1 MWPRESGSVWAHWAP
16 LLLGQRRADWRLF
29 GARNKVL
36 ASGRFA
42 MPSIGRCPKTLSAAC
57 YSITNRT
64 SLRARARYD
73 GDAPILLGWH
83 YFQWESTE
91 ILHIKTGRINFNT
104 QAAVPFFF
112 VFVFFIKF
120 TPCERHPKFWLQAEK
135 TVVAIVSGN
144 FFMAIFPIDNDF

>member
-91 ILHIKTGRINFNT
+91 ILHIKTGGINFNT

-112 VFVFFIKF
+112 VFVFFYQIYSMWATSQILATSWKDSCGHCVWKF
-120 TPCERHPKFWLQAEK
+120 LY
-135 TVVAIVSGN
+135 GN
-144 FFMAIFPIDNDF
+144 LSDW